1 MQGSLPCQL
10 LLCSARE
17 GSGPGWRC
25 HRSAR
30 VALTLSAHFSQH
42 IGRVE
47 AQNRNTT
54 PICQLSLVARPP
66 ALSGRAAMTALGPL
80 ASGRCSRWRH
90 QADLTGG
97 SSALPRSCCCATA
110 ALAARQCAC
119 PAPAWAAQPARRR
132 HSHAGW
138 SLAATATEHFAT
150 TLVSSATSWP
160 VCSVELIWCALKGL
174 LPAQIASEEDLN
186 NFFALKDGACRCPL
200 LTVLAIVAAR
210 CCGMPYICVL
220 TLSARS
226 GRRGLDGRVVPEVHL
241 PEAQAG
247 EDV

>member
-1 MQGSLPCQL
+1 VEVPPPSAGSPDLECTLQPKFL
-10 LLCSARE
+10 AVWKRKSRNRH
-17 GSGPGWRC
+17 PHC
-25 HRSAR
+25 HWW
-30 VALTLSAHFSQH
+30 
-42 IGRVE
+42 E
-47 AQNRNTT
+47 AT
-54 PICQLSLVARPP
+54 C
-66 ALSGRAAMTALGPL
+66 LSGRAAMTALGPL

-90 QADLTGG
+90 QADLTGS

-110 ALAARQCAC
+110 ALAARQRAC
-119 PAPAWAAQPARRR
+119 PAPAWGAQPARRR

-150 TLVSSATSWP
+150 TLVSSA
-160 VCSVELIWCALKGL
+160 VSVPGGFVGKVICCALEGL

-186 NFFALKDGACRCPL
+186 NFFALKDGACRRPL
-200 LTVLAIVAAR
+200 LTALAIVAAR
-210 CCGMPYICVL
+210 CCGVRRIRVL

-247 EDV
+247 EDVPRGVCGVRPACQRGRLR